1 MLKTFKDMEQAVKAR
16 AGRIRVAAVAAHD
29 LHTLEGL
36 NAASEKGMIEPVLIG
51 DAGKIRGICK
61 EAGLSVG
68 GAEIIDIADDKAGAR
83 KAAALIAEGG
93 AQALMKGK
101 LQTADLLREI
111 VNKELGLLTGEI
123 MSHVGLFQI
132 PTYHKLMAIT
142 DGGMVI
148 SPDIEQKV
156 KILDNAAAVMRK
168 LGVEEPKAAA
178 LCATETEN
186 PKMQATVDAA
196 ELKRRWQAGLIKGCV
211 VEGPISFDLMYD
223 KASAAVKG
231 YDSPVSGEADI
242 CLLPDMTAGNLVAK
256 TFYVAAGAMMAG
268 LVVGAKAPIVL
279 VSRGATAAEKY
290 WSLVFAAAV
299 A

>member
-1 MLKTFKDMEQAVKAR
+1 MLKTFKDMEQAVK
-16 AGRIRVAAVAAHD
+16 GRQGKMRVAAAAAHD

-36 NAASEKGMIEPVLIG
+36 QAAREKGMVEPVLIG
-51 DAGKIRGICK
+51 DAAKIREICK

-68 GAEIIDIADDKAGAR
+68 DAEIIDISDDAAGAR
-83 KAAALIAEGG
+83 KAAALVAEGG
-93 AQALMKGK
+93 AQILMKGK
-101 LQTADLLREI
+101 LQTADLLRAV

-132 PTYHKLMAIT
+132 PTYHKLMIIT

-148 SPDIEQKV
+148 SPDIDQKM

-196 ELKRRWQAGLIKGCV
+196 ELKRRWQAGQIKNCV

-223 KASAAVKG
+223 KESAAVKG
-231 YDSPVSGEADI
+231 YNSPVSGEADI